1 MTYRLYDEEITL
13 DDKLFESIIEDGY
26 EYLKNEELPE
36 YSDVITE
43 DPLTGITLA
52 VTDFL
57 SNDSPLEGDDGEFL
71 SWNEF
76 LKLGHSFYKTDV
88 LKGQK
93 LGNIFEGMDL
103 PITVYFPFAV

>member
-1 MTYRLYDEEITL
+1 MSYRLYDEEIKL
-13 DDKLFESIIEDGY
+13 DDKLFESIMEDGY
-26 EYLKNEELPE
+26 EYLKNEVLPE

-57 SNDSPLEGDDGEFL
+57 SNDSPVEGEDGEFL

-76 LKLGHSFYKTDV
+76 LKLGNSFYKTDV

-93 LGNIFEGMDL
+93 LGNVFAGMDL